1 MSRSWDV
8 LVVDDEPVVREGVAR
23 VLSAEGLRVA
33 TVPDGRSAL
42 LHPAAADCRLVLC
55 DVMLPDLSGLE
66 VLRELRARR
75 PDLPVLLMT
84 GYALSD
90 LAGRAAA
97 AGAADVLAKPFDA
110 IELLNATRSALE
122 ASRSGEKERLR

>member
-23 VLSAEGLRVA
+23 VLSADGLRVA

-90 LAGRAAA
+90 LAGGAAA
-97 AGAADVLAKPFDA
+97 AGAAGVLAKPFDA
-110 IELLNATRSALE
+110 IELLTATRRALE
-122 ASRSGEKERLR
+122 ASRTGEKERLR

>member
-8 LVVDDEPVVREGVAR
+8 LVVDDEPVVREGIAR
-23 VLSAEGLRVA
+23 VLSSDGLRVA
-33 TVPDGRSAL
+33 VAPDAGSAL
-42 LHPAAADCRLVLC
+42 RHPAAANCRLVLC
-55 DVMLPDLSGLE
+55 DVMLPDRSGLE

-90 LAGRAAA
+90 LAGRPAA
-97 AGAADVLAKPFDA
+97 AGAAGVLAKPFDA
-110 IELLNATRSALE
+110 LELLHATRRALE
-122 ASRSGEKERLR
+122 TAGAGAKERLG

>member
-1 MSRSWDV
+1 MPQSWDV
-8 LVVDDEPVVREGVAR
+8 LVVDDEPVVRDGITR
-23 VLSAEGLRVA
+23 VLSAEGLHVA
-33 TVPDGRSAL
+33 TAPDGRSAL
-42 LHPAAADCRLVLC
+42 LHPAAATCRLVLC

-90 LAGRAAA
+90 LAGRAAD

-110 IELLNATRSALE
+110 SELLAATRRFLGGPGSAVE
-122 ASRSGEKERLR
+122 EKHP